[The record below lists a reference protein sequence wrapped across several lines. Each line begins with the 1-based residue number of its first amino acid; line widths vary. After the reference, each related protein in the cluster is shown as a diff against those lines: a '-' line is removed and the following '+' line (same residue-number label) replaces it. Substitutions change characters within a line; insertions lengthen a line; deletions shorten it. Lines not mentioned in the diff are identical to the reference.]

1 MVFNV
6 AVMPLTIDDVLCPM
20 QWCLVSCRVN
30 ALLDGSFVY
39 TALMVFYVSICII
52 LGRLSYC

>member
-6 AVMPLTIDDVLCPM
+6 AVMPLTIDDALCPM

-30 ALLDGSFVY
+30 ALLHGSSVY
-39 TALMVFYVSICII
+39 TALMVFYVPICII
-52 LGRLSYC
+52 IG